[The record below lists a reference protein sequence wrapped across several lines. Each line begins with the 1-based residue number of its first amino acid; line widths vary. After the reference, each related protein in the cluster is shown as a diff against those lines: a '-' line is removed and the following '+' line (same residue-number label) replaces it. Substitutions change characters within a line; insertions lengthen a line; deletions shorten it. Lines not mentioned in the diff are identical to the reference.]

1 MADDRHYVPGD
12 FFRICDRS
20 GFKIRA
26 RRTQMEWN
34 GLIVYERFW
43 EARQPQDFVRGV
55 ADNQTVPYARPRQ
68 VNTFLGPLSTT
79 LTANVAAG
87 GSTLS
92 VESSV
97 RMIQG
102 DVLYIMLDTGSL
114 QRVTVSSLPT
124 STSIVCNPVLSYA
137 ASSGNLITDN
147 SAVSLASIG

>member
-1 MADDRHYVPGD
+1 MDDRHFVMGD
-12 FFRICDRS
+12 FYRIDDRS

-34 GLIVYERFW
+34 GLIVYDRFW

-68 VNTFLGPLSTT
+68 VNTFLGPLTTT
-79 LTANVAAG
+79 LTSDVQAAG
-87 GSTLS
+87 TTLP

-97 RMIQG
+97 RMIIG
-102 DVLYIMLDTGSL
+102 DVLYVMLDTGSL

-124 STSIVCNPVLSYA
+124 STSITCNPALTYK
-137 ASSGNLITDN
+137 ASSGNIITDN
-147 SAVSLASIG
+147 SAVSLPSIG